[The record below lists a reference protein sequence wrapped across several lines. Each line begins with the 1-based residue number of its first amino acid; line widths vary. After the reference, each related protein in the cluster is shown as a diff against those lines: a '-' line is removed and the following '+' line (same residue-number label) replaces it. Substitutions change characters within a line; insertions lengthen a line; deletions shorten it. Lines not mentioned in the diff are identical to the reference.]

1 MFLQA
6 IALIRSIPCL
16 AEPGKIIVVGKPD
29 RQLSQALPY
38 LASLPNVIAY
48 NPTTSSLTLRRQPGL
63 ITLNDDRVYLTQ
75 VDHIDQ
81 GLELLA
87 RLKEA
92 INATWENRHALTPV
106 EAPRRLPNHLE
117 VWRLL
122 PQTNCG
128 ECGEATCLAFAVALL
143 THKKSLQR
151 CQTLF
156 TNSEFADQRDLLE
169 HYL

>member
-29 RQLSQALPY
+29 RLLSPALPY

-48 NPTTSSLTLRRQPGL
+48 NPRTVSLTLRRQPGL

-75 VDHIDQ
+75 VDHVDQ
-81 GLELLA
+81 GLELLV

-92 INATWENRHALTPV
+92 INATWENRHTLTPI

-128 ECGEATCLAFAVALL
+128 ECGDATCLAFAVALL
-143 THKKSLQR
+143 THKKPLQR
-151 CQTLF
+151 CQPLF
-156 TNSEFADQRDLLE
+156 SNPDFAEKRDLLE